1 MMNSTLGLF
10 SWTFSAPF
18 LYVLTNHWISQGFSE
33 RQLWNSTKVQILEVL
48 GSIVTEKSQHTII
61 KFPMCSIVRR
71 SNSYNIHTNAVQ
83 FAPALVTE
91 KKWTIE
97 VAQKKLKS
105 LHWLYFK
112 ISAVLFMTINSSLSL
127 RAWAKIWAWFF
138 KIRNLATKVDIYSV
152 DKSLVKSWI
161 GDQQCGICLMASLT
175 CSFAARTAHINALK
189 S

>member
-1 MMNSTLGLF
+1 MFYWHPSNNGLSDIIWHSFLHIEGAWNRLYGTLNFSNKQKILKIFSLLGHSLIFHWRMMNSTLGLF

-97 VAQKKLKS
+97 VAQK
-105 LHWLYFK
+105 
-112 ISAVLFMTINSSLSL
+112 N
-127 RAWAKIWAWFF
+127 
-138 KIRNLATKVDIYSV
+138 
-152 DKSLVKSWI
+152 
-161 GDQQCGICLMASLT
+161 
-175 CSFAARTAHINALK
+175 
-189 S
+189 

>member
-71 SNSYNIHTNAVQ
+71 SNSYIHTNVQ
-83 FAPALVTE
+83 FAPALVKE
-91 KKWTIE
+91 KNGLLKSH
-97 VAQKKLKS
+97 QKKKS
-105 LHWLYFK
+105 KITIMSIFFK
-112 ISAVLFMTINSSLSL
+112 ISAVLFMGINSSLSL
-127 RAWAKIWAWFF
+127 KARMKIWAWFF
-138 KIRNLATKVDIYSV
+138 QIRNLATKVDIV
-152 DKSLVKSWI
+152 
-161 GDQQCGICLMASLT
+161 LT
-175 CSFAARTAHINALK
+175 NLWWK
-189 S
+189 GE

>member
-1 MMNSTLGLF
+1 MFYWHPSDNGLSDIIWHSFLHIEDIQSIRTFLNFPLKDDDSTSGLF

-83 FAPALVTE
+83 FAPTLVTE

-112 ISAVLFMTINSSLSL
+112 ISAVLFMTINS
-127 RAWAKIWAWFF
+127 
-138 KIRNLATKVDIYSV
+138 
-152 DKSLVKSWI
+152 
-161 GDQQCGICLMASLT
+161 
-175 CSFAARTAHINALK
+175 
-189 S
+189 

>member
-1 MMNSTLGLF
+1 MMNSTLWLF

-48 GSIVTEKSQHTII
+48 GTSIVTEKSQHTII

-71 SNSYNIHTNAVQ
+71 SNSYNIHTNALQ

-97 VAQKKLKS
+97 VAQKKIKITTLTLFQDLRCTIDDNKFFLEPKS
-105 LHWLYFK
+105 LDEN
-112 ISAVLFMTINSSLSL
+112 MSLIFPN
-127 RAWAKIWAWFF
+127 K
-138 KIRNLATKVDIYSV
+138 
-152 DKSLVKSWI
+152 KS
-161 GDQQCGICLMASLT
+161 GY
-175 CSFAARTAHINALK
+175 
-189 S
+189 

>member
-71 SNSYNIHTNAVQ
+71 SNSYIHTNVQ
-83 FAPALVTE
+83 FAAALVTE

-97 VAQKKLKS
+97 VAPKKKSKITIMSLFQDLCCTIHGNKFFLEPKS
-105 LHWLYFK
+105 LDEN
-112 ISAVLFMTINSSLSL
+112 MSLIFPN
-127 RAWAKIWAWFF
+127 K
-138 KIRNLATKVDIYSV
+138 
-152 DKSLVKSWI
+152 KS
-161 GDQQCGICLMASLT
+161 GY
-175 CSFAARTAHINALK
+175 
-189 S
+189 